1 MAAVDYS
8 ILGWALSI
16 GYVVAEDPRPVF
28 ALLLLTDLPGREQ
41 ASVSAGDKMLV
52 PIRLE
57 TIAVDLATGARRI
70 VTGRPDLP
78 GEPGV
83 TLARLDFFG
92 ELAEIARTSP
102 TFQRD
107 LIVFLTTAL
116 APKSE

>member
-1 MAAVDYS
+1 MTA
-8 ILGWALSI
+8 
-16 GYVVAEDPRPVF
+16 
-28 ALLLLTDLPGREQ
+28 LPGGSKL
-41 ASVSAGDKMLV
+41 ASPAGDKMLV

-57 TIAVDLATGARRI
+57 TLSGDLPDGGRRI
-70 VTGRPDLP
+70 VTGRSNSD
-78 GEPGV
+78 V

-107 LIVFLTTAL
+107 LIVFLMTVL

>member
-1 MAAVDYS
+1 
-8 ILGWALSI
+8 
-16 GYVVAEDPRPVF
+16 
-28 ALLLLTDLPGREQ
+28 
-41 ASVSAGDKMLV
+41 MLV